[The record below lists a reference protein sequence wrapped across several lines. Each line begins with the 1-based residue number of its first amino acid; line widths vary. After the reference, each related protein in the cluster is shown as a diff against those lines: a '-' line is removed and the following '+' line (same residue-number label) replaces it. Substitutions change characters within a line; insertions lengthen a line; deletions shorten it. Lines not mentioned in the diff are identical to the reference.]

1 MMTAP
6 YTIGS
11 FVGSVSA
18 CMHTHTFGPSI
29 NIVSRPLVNQPL
41 VNQSLVNQSLVHQS
55 LVHQPLV
62 SRSEYTYESNDVVIR
77 DCAEFH
83 KFLKEQDRLDN
94 LDILSKPVLTR
105 EKYIIPDDNFVSNYN
120 EFDANLEYDI
130 DGTGLKWV
138 DALFLSG
145 VDNTKRVKYL
155 NNYGEPV
162 YAEYDDDDE
171 DDEEEDDE
179 EDDSRR
185 SFVLFDERSGM
196 GSAMHRS
203 GMMNQSFMNQ
213 SFHPFYNLSRYADV
227 LPEVDND
234 VLTDVLPEVD
244 NDVLTEVDNEV
255 NNDVLTEVLTK
266 VDTTKRVKYLN
277 NYGEPV
283 YAEDDDVDEE
293 DDDEEDDCRRS
304 FVLFDERS
312 AMHQSWM

>member
-1 MMTAP
+1 
-6 YTIGS
+6 
-11 FVGSVSA
+11 
-18 CMHTHTFGPSI
+18 
-29 NIVSRPLVNQPL
+29 
-41 VNQSLVNQSLVHQS
+41 
-55 LVHQPLV
+55 
-62 SRSEYTYESNDVVIR
+62 
-77 DCAEFH
+77 
-83 KFLKEQDRLDN
+83 

-105 EKYIIPDDNFVSNYN
+105 EKYIIPDDNCVSNYD

-138 DALFLSG
+138 DAVFLSG

-162 YAEYDDDDE
+162 YAEDDDV
-171 DDEEEDDE
+171 DEEDEEDDDE

-227 LPEVDND
+227 LTE
-234 VLTDVLPEVD
+234 
-244 NDVLTEVDNEV
+244 VLTEVDN
-255 NNDVLTEVLTK
+255 EVLTK

-293 DDDEEDDCRRS
+293 DEEDDDEEDDRRRS

-312 AMHQSWM
+312 WM

>member
-1 MMTAP
+1 
-6 YTIGS
+6 
-11 FVGSVSA
+11 
-18 CMHTHTFGPSI
+18 
-29 NIVSRPLVNQPL
+29 
-41 VNQSLVNQSLVHQS
+41 
-55 LVHQPLV
+55 
-62 SRSEYTYESNDVVIR
+62 
-77 DCAEFH
+77 
-83 KFLKEQDRLDN
+83 

-105 EKYIIPDDNFVSNYN
+105 EKYIIPDDNCVSNYD

-138 DALFLSG
+138 DAVFLSG

-171 DDEEEDDE
+171 EEVYEDDDE

-227 LPEVDND
+227 LPEVLTEVNND
-234 VLTDVLPEVD
+234 VLTEVNNDVLTEVN
-244 NDVLTEVDNEV
+244 NDVLTEVDN
-255 NNDVLTEVLTK
+255 EVLTK

-293 DDDEEDDCRRS
+293 DEEDDDEEDDRRRS

-312 AMHQSWM
+312 WM